1 MRKNFLLIAGVAAIL
16 ASCSK
21 TETVERPETA
31 GIRFDGAY
39 IGYST
44 ETRAFTEI
52 DDLSEFWVYGQYTKD
67 DASTVTVFTNDKVTE
82 GGGENVWTYEGGQRP
97 WINGA
102 TYTFAA
108 YAPQGAVSAEG
119 LNDNGYLTFTCTSD
133 QNNQEDLLYAAYT
146 QNGQAE
152 SNEPIA
158 LIFKHL
164 LSNVQFT
171 FKNGFDK
178 TSEVNVSDIQVTG
191 IATQATFT
199 GNTITG
205 TGDENF
211 GGDWDTA
218 TGNGTFALTDQLQ
231 ISAAGSS
238 DGIVVIPQSVG
249 TVSVTFD
256 VEVKDQNG
264 QIIASKDKISVN
276 LPNETTTAWAK
287 GYRYNYVATITPES
301 VNLEYIEFE
310 EPSVDKW
317 TPSKDDVE
325 LEIPVSEE

>member
-1 MRKNFLLIAGVAAIL
+1 MIAGVAAIL

-67 DASTVTVFTNDKVTE
+67 DASTVMVFSNDKVTE
-82 GGGENVWTYEGGQRP
+82 GSGENVWTYEGGQRP
-97 WINGA
+97 WIDGA

-108 YAPQGAVSAEG
+108 YAPENAVSAEE
-119 LNDNGYLTFTCTSD
+119 LNDDGYLTFTYTSD
-133 QNNQEDLLYAAYT
+133 QNNQNDLLYAAHT
-146 QNGQAE
+146 QTGKTDGNE
-152 SNEPIA
+152 SIT
-158 LIFKHL
+158 LTFKHL

-178 TSEVNVSDIQVTG
+178 TSEVNVSNIQVTG

-199 GNTITG
+199 GNTTTG
-205 TGDENF
+205 TGDEKF
-211 GGDWDTA
+211 GGDWGPA
-218 TGNGTFALTDQLQ
+218 TVNGPFTLTDQSQ
-231 ISAAGSS
+231 ISAAGSN

-264 QIIASKDKISVN
+264 QTIASKDKISVE
-276 LPNETTTAWAK
+276 LPNETTTTWVK

-301 VNLEYIEFE
+301 VDLEYIEFK
-310 EPSVDKW
+310 EPTVDAWK
-317 TPSKDDVE
+317 PSDDVE
-325 LEIPVSEE
+325 LEISVPKE

>member
-52 DDLSEFWVYGQYTKD
+52 NTLSEFWVYGQYTKD
-67 DASTVTVFTNDKVTE
+67 DASTVMVFSNDKVTE

-97 WINGA
+97 WIDGA

-108 YAPQGAVSAEG
+108 YAPENAVSAEE
-119 LNDNGYLTFTCTSD
+119 LNDDGYLTFTYTSD
-133 QNNQEDLLYAAYT
+133 QNNQNDLLYAAHT
-146 QNGQAE
+146 QTGKTDGNE
-152 SNEPIA
+152 SIT
-158 LIFKHL
+158 LTFKHL

-178 TSEVNVSDIQVTG
+178 TSEVNVSNIQVTG

-199 GNTITG
+199 GNTTTG
-205 TGDENF
+205 TGDEKF
-211 GGDWDTA
+211 GGDWGPA
-218 TGNGTFALTDQLQ
+218 TVNGPFTLTDQSQ

-256 VEVKDQNG
+256 VDVKDQNG
-264 QIIASKDKISVN
+264 QTITSKEKISVE
-276 LPNETTTAWAK
+276 LPNETTTTWAK

-301 VNLEYIEFE
+301 VDLEYIEFK
-310 EPSVDKW
+310 EPTVDAWK
-317 TPSKDDVE
+317 PSDDVE
-325 LEIPVSEE
+325 LEISVPKE

>member
-44 ETRAFTEI
+44 ETRAFTAI

-67 DASTVTVFTNDKVTE
+67 NAPVAVFTNDKVTGE
-82 GGGENVWTYEGGQRP
+82 SEENVWTYEGGQRP
-97 WINGA
+97 WIEGA

-108 YAPQGAVSAEG
+108 YAPENAVSAEE
-119 LNDNGYLTFTCTSD
+119 LNDNGYLTFTYTSD
-133 QNNQEDLLYAAYT
+133 QTNQKDLLYAAHT
-146 QNGQAE
+146 QKGQAK

-158 LIFKHL
+158 LTFKHL

-178 TSEVNVSDIQVTG
+178 TSEVNVSNIQVTG

-199 GNTITG
+199 GNTTTG

-211 GGDWDTA
+211 GGDWDSA
-218 TGNGTFALTDQLQ
+218 TENGTFTLTDQLQ
-231 ISAAGSS
+231 ISAAGSN
-238 DGIVVIPQSVG
+238 DGIVVIPQFVG

-264 QIIASKDKISVN
+264 QTIVSKEKISVE
-276 LPNETTTAWAK
+276 LPNETTKAWAK

-301 VNLEYIEFE
+301 VDLEYIEFK
-310 EPSVDKW
+310 EPTVDAWK
-317 TPSKDDVE
+317 PSDDVE
-325 LEIPVSEE
+325 LEILVPKE

>member
-1 MRKNFLLIAGVAAIL
+1 MRRNFLLIAGVAAIL

-52 DDLSEFWVYGQYTKD
+52 NALSEFWVYGQYTKD
-67 DASTVTVFTNDKVTE
+67 DASTVMVFSNDKVTE
-82 GGGENVWTYEGGQRP
+82 GSGENVWTYEGGQRP

-108 YAPQGAVSAEG
+108 YAPQGAVSAER
-119 LNDNGYLTFTCTSD
+119 LNDDGYLTFTYTSD
-133 QNNQEDLLYAAYT
+133 QNNQEDLLYAAHT
-146 QNGQAE
+146 QKGQAE

-158 LIFKHL
+158 LTFKHL
-164 LSNVQFT
+164 LSNVRFT

-178 TSEVNVSDIQVTG
+178 TSEVNVSNIQVTG

-199 GNTITG
+199 GNTTTG
-205 TGDENF
+205 TGDEKF
-211 GGDWDTA
+211 GGDWGPA
-218 TGNGTFALTDQLQ
+218 TVNGPFTLTDQSQ

-256 VEVKDQNG
+256 VDVKDQNG
-264 QIIASKDKISVN
+264 QTITSKEKISVE
-276 LPNETTTAWAK
+276 LPNETTTTWAK

-301 VNLEYIEFE
+301 VDLEYIEFK
-310 EPSVDKW
+310 EPTVDAWK
-317 TPSKDDVE
+317 PSDDVE
-325 LEIPVSEE
+325 LEISVPKE

>member
-1 MRKNFLLIAGVAAIL
+1 MRRNFLLIAGVAAIL

-67 DASTVTVFTNDKVTE
+67 DASTVTVFSNDKVTE
-82 GGGENVWTYEGGQRP
+82 GSGENVWTYEGGQRP
-97 WINGA
+97 WIDGA

-119 LNDNGYLTFTCTSD
+119 LNDKGYLTFTYTSD
-133 QNNQEDLLYAAYT
+133 QNNQNDLLYAAHSQEGKT
-146 QNGQAE
+146 E
-152 SNEPIA
+152 TNEPIT
-158 LIFKHL
+158 LTFKHL

-178 TSEVNVSDIQVTG
+178 TSEVNVSNIQVTG
-191 IATQATFT
+191 IVTQATFT
-199 GNTITG
+199 GNTTTG
-205 TGDENF
+205 IGDENF
-211 GGDWDTA
+211 GGNWDTA
-218 TGNGTFALTDQLQ
+218 TGNGTFTLTDQLQ
-231 ISAAGSS
+231 ISAAGSN

-264 QIIASKDKISVN
+264 QTIASKDKISVE

-301 VNLEYIEFE
+301 VDLEYIEFE
-310 EPSVDKW
+310 EPTVDEW
-317 TPSKDDVE
+317 TPSENDVE

>member
-1 MRKNFLLIAGVAAIL
+1 MRKNFLLIAGGAAIL

-21 TETVERPETA
+21 AGTVERPETA

-52 DDLSEFWVYGQYTKD
+52 NTLSEFWVYGQYTKD
-67 DASTVTVFTNDKVTE
+67 DASTVMVFSNDKVTE
-82 GGGENVWTYEGGQRP
+82 GSGENVWTYEGGQRP
-97 WINGA
+97 WIDGA

-108 YAPQGAVSAEG
+108 YAPENAVSAEE
-119 LNDNGYLTFTCTSD
+119 LNDDGYLTFTYTSD
-133 QNNQEDLLYAAYT
+133 QNNQNDLLYAAHT
-146 QNGQAE
+146 QTGKTDGNE
-152 SNEPIA
+152 SIT
-158 LIFKHL
+158 LTFKHL
-164 LSNVQFT
+164 LSNVRFT

-178 TSEVNVSDIQVTG
+178 TSEVNVSNIQVTG

-199 GNTITG
+199 GSTTTG
-205 TGDENF
+205 AGDENF
-211 GGDWDTA
+211 GGNWDTA
-218 TGNGTFALTDQLQ
+218 TEDGTFTLTNQSQ

>member
-1 MRKNFLLIAGVAAIL
+1 MIAGVAAIL

-52 DDLSEFWVYGQYTKD
+52 NALSEFWVYGQYTKD
-67 DASTVTVFTNDKVTE
+67 DASTVMVFSNDKVTE
-82 GGGENVWTYEGGQRP
+82 GSGENVWTYEGGQRP

-108 YAPQGAVSAEG
+108 YAPQGAVSAER
-119 LNDNGYLTFTCTSD
+119 LNDDGYLTFTYTSD
-133 QNNQEDLLYAAYT
+133 QNNQEDLLYAAHT
-146 QNGQAE
+146 QKGQAE

-158 LIFKHL
+158 LTFKHL
-164 LSNVQFT
+164 LSNVRFT

-178 TSEVNVSDIQVTG
+178 TSEVNVSNIQVTG

-199 GNTITG
+199 GNTTTG
-205 TGDENF
+205 TGDEKF
-211 GGDWDTA
+211 GGDWGPA
-218 TGNGTFALTDQLQ
+218 TVNGPFTLTDQSQ

-256 VEVKDQNG
+256 VDVKDQNG
-264 QIIASKDKISVN
+264 QTITSKEKISVE
-276 LPNETTTAWAK
+276 LPNETTTTWAK

-301 VNLEYIEFE
+301 VDLEYIEFK
-310 EPSVDKW
+310 EPTVDAWK
-317 TPSKDDVE
+317 PSDDVE
-325 LEIPVSEE
+325 LEISVPKE

>member
-1 MRKNFLLIAGVAAIL
+1 MIAGVAAIL

-97 WINGA
+97 WIDGA

-108 YAPQGAVSAEG
+108 YAPENAVSAEG
-119 LNDNGYLTFTCTSD
+119 LNDNGYLTFTYTSD

-211 GGDWDTA
+211 EA
-218 TGNGTFALTDQLQ
+218 TGTRRQEMVLSLLQ
-231 ISAAGSS
+231 ISCRSRPRA
-238 DGIVVIPQSVG
+238 
-249 TVSVTFD
+249 
-256 VEVKDQNG
+256 
-264 QIIASKDKISVN
+264 
-276 LPNETTTAWAK
+276 
-287 GYRYNYVATITPES
+287 VATESSSFLSLSERSALPSMWRSRIKTAKLLPPRTKFRSIFQTRRPQRGRKAIVITTSPRS
-301 VNLEYIEFE
+301 RLRASIWNI
-310 EPSVDKW
+310 SS
-317 TPSKDDVE
+317 SKSR
-325 LEIPVSEE
+325 VSTNGRRVRMM